1 MTQQTFRKTIFL
13 CFWDFFF
20 LFFFIYNFLNE
31 FSKKYWVTALVR
43 SMTFIHKV
51 WTKELS
57 IFLVVKPQ
65 IGVQALPCHTREG
78 VYLLLA
84 AEATDH
90 AVGKHHLVVLR
101 VIVAH
106 VTRVRLTTTRKPAR
120 HNQHG
125 RYITAYI
132 QGAPQYVKSIFV
144 THLIYYL
151 KIKLPN
157 ISYDSLSF
165 SMFSCKVLAQNIV

>member
-1 MTQQTFRKTIFL
+1 MANGQKSFPF
-13 CFWDFFF
+13 
-20 LFFFIYNFLNE
+20 
-31 FSKKYWVTALVR
+31 V
-43 SMTFIHKV
+43 
-51 WTKELS
+51 
-57 IFLVVKPQ
+57 LVVKPQ
-65 IGVQALPCHTREG
+65 IGVQALPCNTREWE

-106 VTRVRLTTTRKPAR
+106 VTRVRLTTTRKPAQ

-132 QGAPQYVKSIFV
+132 QRAPQYVKSIFV